1 MRQGMKQESAI
12 PPGFTARSWQDAID
26 SGQLI
31 VVETRQQTRV
41 PVALLAPFQLLRWT
55 IRARLHGR
63 PAPQVTRRAT
73 H

>member
-1 MRQGMKQESAI
+1 MKQENTI
-12 PPGFTARSWQDAID
+12 PPGFTAQSWQEAID

-41 PVALLAPFQLLRWT
+41 PVAIRAPFQLLRWT

-63 PAPQVTRRAT
+63 PAPRVTHRAT
-73 H
+73 R